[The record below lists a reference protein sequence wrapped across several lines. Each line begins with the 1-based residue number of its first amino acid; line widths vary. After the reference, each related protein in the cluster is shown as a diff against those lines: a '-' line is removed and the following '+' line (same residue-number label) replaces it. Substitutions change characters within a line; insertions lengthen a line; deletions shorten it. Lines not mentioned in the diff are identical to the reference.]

1 MMQTCKVPLTQYNVL
16 HNVPYWMCMPVNWN
30 SSVASEQ
37 LCMETIL
44 DDNNDALF
52 CTCKYVSEPFKVQ
65 WHQLVTLNVHWPLF

>member
-1 MMQTCKVPLTQYNVL
+1 
-16 HNVPYWMCMPVNWN
+16 MCMPVNWN

-37 LCMETIL
+37 FCMETIL

-65 WHQLVTLNVHWPLF
+65 WHQLVTLNVH